1 MEKKDIGFCTV
12 EPCAS
17 SNAFEIKFKG
27 GKIDLDKVNLG
38 EVLAKTPAVLIC
50 KFQGK
55 GISIY
60 GSGRIMIKGINKNE
74 ADKFSEEIVSSLRAS
89 GALG

>member
-1 MEKKDIGFCTV
+1 MEKKNLDFCTV

-17 SNAFEIKFKG
+17 SNAFEIKFKS
-27 GKIDLDKVNLG
+27 GKIDLNRVALG

-50 KFQGK
+50 KFEGK

-60 GSGRIMIKGINKNE
+60 ASGRIMIKGINKQE

-89 GALG
+89 GALE